1 MSPSRFVNAARC
13 RSSGALGKQGPSL
26 RKQRPRHSFVQSS
39 TKVSLYLRARSIR
52 MSPGNSFRRPAS
64 KLGLSMNNG
73 TLSQIQV
80 PTRNKH
86 VPMHIHRSQVVP
98 SCYGLRVSSLLD
110 LWTFAALHKSSRSLN
125 ERNLSEGIGT
135 LKRPSMAAL

>member
-26 RKQRPRHSFVQSS
+26 RKQRPRRSFVQSS
-39 TKVSLYLRARSIR
+39 TKVSLYLRVRSIR
-52 MSPGNSFRRPAS
+52 TPPGNSFRRPAS

-73 TLSQIQV
+73 TLSEIQV

-86 VPMHIHRSQVVP
+86 VLVYIHLLPDRERLWCARTARS
-98 SCYGLRVSSLLD
+98 
-110 LWTFAALHKSSRSLN
+110 
-125 ERNLSEGIGT
+125 IG
-135 LKRPSMAAL
+135 KRDHAGRG